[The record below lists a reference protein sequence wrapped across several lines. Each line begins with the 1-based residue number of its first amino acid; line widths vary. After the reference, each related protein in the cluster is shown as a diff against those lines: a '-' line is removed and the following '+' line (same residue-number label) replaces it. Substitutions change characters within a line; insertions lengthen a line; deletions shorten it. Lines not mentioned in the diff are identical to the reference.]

1 MKLSGD
7 FDARC
12 LRSRPQRNWRARL
25 SGLFVLTLWA
35 AALALLAAGAGS
47 LSGAHDQLDAPLGVA
62 ISLLLAGALLIVC
75 ALLLRRRTRRLLRQ
89 RDGDLCLAPHLTRR
103 HG

>member
-12 LRSRPQRNWRARL
+12 LRPRTQRSWRARL
-25 SGLFVLTLWA
+25 LGLFVLLLW
-35 AALALLAAGAGS
+35 LGGLTLLAVGSGS
-47 LSGAHDQLDAPLGVA
+47 LSGMHAELDAPLGVA
-62 ISLLLAGALLIVC
+62 VSLLLAGALLIAC
-75 ALLLRRRTRRLLRQ
+75 ALLLRRRVRRR
-89 RDGDLCLAPHLTRR
+89 RERSGDLSLAPHLLRR

>member
-12 LRSRPQRNWRARL
+12 LRSRPQRSWRSRMV
-25 SGLFVLTLWA
+25 GLFVLLLWLA
-35 AALALLAAGAGS
+35 GLALLAVATTS
-47 LSGAHDQLDAPLGVA
+47 LSGVRTGLDAPIGVA
-62 ISLLLAGALLIVC
+62 VSLLLAGVLLIVC
-75 ALLLRRRTRRLLRQ
+75 ALLLRRRARRRQ
-89 RDGDLCLAPHLTRR
+89 QGNGALCLAPHLMRR

>member
-12 LRSRPQRNWRARL
+12 LRSRPRRSWRSRL
-25 SGLFVLTLWA
+25 VGLFVLLLWLGG
-35 AALALLAAGAGS
+35 LALLAVATTS
-47 LSGAHDQLDAPLGVA
+47 LSGVRSDVSAPVGVA
-62 ISLLLAGALLIVC
+62 LSLLLAGVLLIVC
-75 ALLLRRRTRRLLRQ
+75 ALLLRRRARRRQ
-89 RDGDLCLAPHLTRR
+89 QGNGDLCLAPHLMRR

>member
-12 LRSRPQRNWRARL
+12 LRSRPRRNWRSRL
-25 SGLFVLTLWA
+25 VGFFVLLLW
-35 AALALLAAGAGS
+35 LGGLGLLAVATTS
-47 LSGAHDQLDAPLGVA
+47 LSGAHADIQAPLGVA
-62 ISLLLAGALLIVC
+62 LSLFLAGVLLIIC
-75 ALLLRRRTRRLLRQ
+75 ALLLRRRARRRQ
-89 RDGDLCLAPHLTRR
+89 SGNGDLCLAPHLMRR